1 MGGPFLTY
9 GYVSSLSYW
18 KNISM
23 EAIEKFV
30 NPMFSKIAQKCF
42 QMFYVNYVKFGNFF
56 EYFFISDG
64 HYLLTSP
71 LLGGGLPFLTYGL
84 FLFWVLIIEEMC
96 LRKPF
101 KNLQVH

>member
-1 MGGPFLTY
+1 MGYSCVGFEL
-9 GYVSSLSYW
+9 LK
-18 KNISM
+18 KNSR

-30 NPMFSKIAQKCF
+30 SPMFNKIAQKCS
-42 QMFYVNYVKFGNFF
+42 QNFYVNYVKFGTLKK
-56 EYFFISDG
+56 YFLISNG

-71 LLGGGLPFLTYGL
+71 LLGGRPPLLTCGLLL
-84 FLFWVLIIEEMC
+84 LWVLIIEEMC